1 MRTTARAVRVRGRFI
16 PVIVIGALLA
26 LGAVQQDGRSGGFT
40 LSPELPYDVDR
51 ARVGELVR
59 KGDIPDAHRLFDDFA
74 WRTFIALNWPAN
86 ANGQPDPAK
95 TPADSATSRVW
106 EFYRESGT
114 VFLQDGQRPAPWEG
128 SRQWVSAA
136 SEAREGDAPARQL
149 WMQAKGDPEPQAH
162 PRLEES
168 IQAFTGP
175 LVDQNG
181 KWVRYEVLMNR
192 TEFDYL
198 YEHQLYSLEGQI
210 AFTANTMVDFPAN
223 DGNGRHGAMEVKLAW
238 KQLGAN
244 DDPKRFL
251 VREALVSHMIADA
264 SGKFVSSKPTLET
277 MGLVGMHI
285 AVKTRSAPTW
295 VWSTFEH
302 VDNVAANDL
311 EKDSR
316 GRRIR
321 PLFFNPDL
329 PVKPVNVLAAK
340 NAAPDGKGN
349 FTSWSE
355 PLTTSPTQVLRVLQI
370 APATAELN
378 REVREA
384 LRNANSVFQYYE
396 LIGTQWPVQPG
407 FPAFGGGVMAGPD
420 GQSISSAPESI
431 VFKTP
436 GKVTPTYLINTIME
450 TFFQSGNQVA
460 GPLMEDDRLPAGQV
474 SDPNTV
480 FGTESCVGCH
490 FSAGAA
496 VGFKVDQNGQELV
509 DASGYRVPVF
519 GKNASMG
526 RTGNADYSWLL
537 QMRAKSAPVKK
548 Q

>member
-1 MRTTARAVRVRGRFI
+1 MPPIGRGVRVCVVF
-16 PVIVIGALLA
+16 GALLVV
-26 LGAVQQDGRSGGFT
+26 GAVQQGGTGGGFP
-40 LSPELPYDVDR
+40 LRSELPYDVDR
-51 ARVGELVR
+51 TRVAELVR
-59 KGDIPDAHRLFDDFA
+59 QGNIPEAHRLFDEFS
-74 WRTFIALNWPAN
+74 WRTFLALNWPAT
-86 ANGQPDPAK
+86 ANGTPDTSK
-95 TPADSATSRVW
+95 TLTDSETSRVW

-114 VFLQDGQRPAPWEG
+114 VFLPDGKRPAPWEG
-128 SRQWVSAA
+128 SPQWTAA
-136 SEAREGDAPARQL
+136 ATEAREGDAPTHRL

-192 TEFDYL
+192 TEFDYVF
-198 YEHQLYSLEGQI
+198 EQQLYNLEGQI
-210 AFTANTMVDFPAN
+210 AFTANNLVSFPVN
-223 DGNGRHGAMEVKLAW
+223 DGNRRHGTMEVKLAW
-238 KQLGAN
+238 KQLGPN
-244 DDPKRFL
+244 DDPSRFL
-251 VREALVSHMIADA
+251 VRQALVDHMVADA
-264 SGKFVSSKPTLET
+264 SGKMIPVKPTLET

-285 AVKTRSAPTW
+285 AVKTESSPTW
-295 VWSTFEH
+295 IWSTFEH

-311 EKDSR
+311 EKDTK

-321 PLFFNPDL
+321 PLFFNPDT
-329 PVKPVNVLAAK
+329 PVKPVNVLPSK
-340 NAAPDGKGN
+340 NAAPDGSGS

-355 PLTTSPTQVLRVLQI
+355 PLTANPTQVLRVLQI
-370 APATAELN
+370 APATAQLN
-378 REVREA
+378 AEVREA
-384 LRNANSVFQYYE
+384 LRRANSVFQFYE
-396 LIGTQWPVQPG
+396 LIGTQWPVQPN

-420 GQSISSAPESI
+420 GKQISSAPESI
-431 VFKTP
+431 VYKTP
-436 GKVTPTYLINTIME
+436 GKVTPTYLINSIME
-450 TFFQSGNQVA
+450 TFFQTGNQVA
-460 GPLMEDDRLPAGQV
+460 GPLAEDDRLPAGQV
-474 SDPNTV
+474 ADPNTV

-490 FSAGAA
+490 FSAGVA
-496 VGFKVDQNGQELV
+496 VGFKVDENGKELV